1 MRQDIRL
8 QAPTVQRRKL
18 MRDNKFEISNIRSQ
32 LLDLA
37 EELVNLTEYDESQYV
52 EEAIRHIDEARYFL
66 SIAIEEE

>member
-1 MRQDIRL
+1 ME
-8 QAPTVQRRKL
+8 
-18 MRDNKFEISNIRSQ
+18 DNKFEISNIRSQ

-66 SIAIEEE
+66 SLAIEEE